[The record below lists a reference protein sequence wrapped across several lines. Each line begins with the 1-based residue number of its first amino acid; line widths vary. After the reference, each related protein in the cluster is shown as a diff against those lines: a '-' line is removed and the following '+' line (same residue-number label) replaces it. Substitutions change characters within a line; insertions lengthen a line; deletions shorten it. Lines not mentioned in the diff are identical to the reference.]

1 MAVPAALMLMVWGM
15 VSKACTTTSVSS
27 QTDRLSGIML
37 PPERACMI
45 NALLL
50 MLFEAGNLMEADSWL
65 GADILILIVYLLI
78 YMLY

>member
-1 MAVPAALMLMVWGM
+1 
-15 VSKACTTTSVSS
+15 
-27 QTDRLSGIML
+27 
-37 PPERACMI
+37 MI